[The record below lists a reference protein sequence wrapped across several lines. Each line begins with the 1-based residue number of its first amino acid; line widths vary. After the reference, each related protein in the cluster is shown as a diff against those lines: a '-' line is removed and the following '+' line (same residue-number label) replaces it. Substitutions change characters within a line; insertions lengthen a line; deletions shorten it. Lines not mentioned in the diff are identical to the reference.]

1 MDKITDHDVAEAAKV
16 TVTPDTCLPRQL
28 ASIKID
34 DFVTF
39 CDKRDI
45 LYRGVAKWIGTV
57 KSSDAIV
64 VGIEVVSDIIMH
76 AL

>member
-1 MDKITDHDVAEAAKV
+1 MDKITDHYVAEAAKV

-28 ASIKID
+28 APIKID

-39 CDKRDI
+39 CDKNDI

-57 KSSDAIV
+57 KSSYDIV
-64 VGIEVVSDIIMH
+64 VGIEVVRDDIMH